1 MLFLCCCLQLEA
13 LHLSPDLV
21 VLSPLSRASETG
33 KAYLK
38 RRPEL
43 AAVTETWDSSH
54 EMAFGDW
61 DNAMVRRRLQAP
73 FKPHNLLMCC
83 LRLSLKML

>member
-1 MLFLCCCLQLEA
+1 MCIACTPQLDPMN
-13 LHLSPDLV
+13 LSPDLV

-38 RRPEL
+38 RHPEL
-43 AAVTETWDSSH
+43 ADVTETWDSSH

-61 DNAMVRRRLQAP
+61 DNKMVRLY
-73 FKPHNLLMCC
+73 F
-83 LRLSLKML
+83 

>member
-1 MLFLCCCLQLEA
+1 MLLCCAQLEA
-13 LHLSPDLV
+13 LSLNPDLV
-21 VLSPLSRASETG
+21 VLSPLSRASEMG

-43 AAVTETWDSSH
+43 DAVTETWDSSH

-61 DNAMVRRRLQAP
+61 DNVMVRCA
-73 FKPHNLLMCC
+73 FYC
-83 LRLSLKML
+83 SLGGCHHSRPTL

>member
-1 MLFLCCCLQLEA
+1 MSTLAVSTSHYACSVVVQLEA

-61 DNAMVRRRLQAP
+61 DNAMVRR
-73 FKPHNLLMCC
+73 H
-83 LRLSLKML
+83 

>member
-1 MLFLCCCLQLEA
+1 
-13 LHLSPDLV
+13 LV

-38 RRPEL
+38 RHPEL
-43 AAVTETWDSSH
+43 ADVTETWDSSH

-61 DNAMVRRRLQAP
+61 DNKMVR
-73 FKPHNLLMCC
+73 FIKCIKPMFLEVPNSHGLAFASLLIVTAFF
-83 LRLSLKML
+83 LKYLL